1 MYDNL
6 LIIQA
11 RMGSTRLPG
20 KSAMKLAG
28 KTLIAHIIERVKR
41 VKFIDKI
48 VVATTHL
55 EEDNIIKKI
64 CDDENIECFRGS
76 ENNLLERYYYC
87 ALKFKSKNI
96 LRLPAD
102 NPFPEPEEY
111 DRLITFFNNGKYD
124 FCSNICN
131 FLDNGY
137 PDGIGVEIFSFESLE
152 HIYFNQNHLTN
163 KEHIGLN
170 FYDYAKDTKN
180 PYYKFSIG
188 TIQCPKDFSRP
199 DIILDINNLEEFK
212 IAEDIYKYYYYT
224 NSNFNIKDIIY
235 WWNEY
240 KK

>member
-55 EEDNIIKKI
+55 AEDNIIKKI
-64 CDDENIECFRGS
+64 CDNENIECFRGS

-137 PDGIGVEIFSFESLE
+137 PDGIG
-152 HIYFNQNHLTN
+152 
-163 KEHIGLN
+163 
-170 FYDYAKDTKN
+170 
-180 PYYKFSIG
+180 
-188 TIQCPKDFSRP
+188 
-199 DIILDINNLEEFK
+199 
-212 IAEDIYKYYYYT
+212 
-224 NSNFNIKDIIY
+224 
-235 WWNEY
+235 
-240 KK
+240 